1 MRIGGRIK
9 EERKKLEMTLQELSN
24 EVGFKNYQ
32 TLSSIEKGE
41 RQIRVSELDKIAK
54 VLGLTVSYLLGE
66 EKERKEKVLWRKCVD
81 ESQCKKYENLLISIC
96 RNYQKLADLI
106 GHKYEKF
113 VPPKPEELQ
122 KGRFKNDYDF
132 AKDLAEKYSRLLDL
146 GRFPGKN
153 IVDSLQ
159 DKNILIFCYDLET
172 GSAASLVEDF
182 GAAILLNKNDR
193 PWRRTFDIAHEL
205 FHLITW
211 YVYPP
216 ESVYDNEEKGKSKP
230 EQYADTFAST
240 LLMPEKSLKDEITWR
255 KRERDLSLIDYVEIA
270 AKFRI
275 SIQALTWRLQ
285 NLRLIDEEL
294 MDKIRNLPEISKL
307 NELMRTKEP
316 DIPELPEI
324 YVNQALKT
332 YLNGRISKLK
342 LADYLNV
349 KYGEMAS
356 FLSEYSYPDI
366 EELNFES
373 ISP

>member
-41 RQIRVSELDKIAK
+41 RHIRVSELDKIAK

-66 EKERKEKVLWRKCVD
+66 EKERREKVLWRKCVD

-96 RNYQKLADLI
+96 RNYQKLADLV

-113 VPPKPEELQ
+113 VPPRSEELQ

-132 AKDLAEKYSRLLDL
+132 AKDLAEKYSKLLDI
-146 GRFPGKN
+146 GRYPGKN

-159 DKNILIFCYDLET
+159 DKNILIFCYDLEA
-172 GSAASLVEDF
+172 GSAASLVGDF
-182 GAAILLNKNDR
+182 GAAILLNKSDR
-193 PWRRTFDIAHEL
+193 PWRKTFDIAHEL

-211 YVYPP
+211 NVYPP
-216 ESVYDNEEKGKSKP
+216 ESVYDDEEKGKSKP

-240 LLMPEKSLKDEITWR
+240 LLMPEKSVKDEITWR
-255 KRERDLSLIDYVEIA
+255 KRERDLNFIDYVEIA

-285 NLRLIDEEL
+285 NLGIFSEKDMEEIRAHP
-294 MDKIRNLPEISKL
+294 KISEL
-307 NELMRTKEP
+307 NKLMRTKEP

-342 LADYLNV
+342 LADYLDV

-366 EELNFES
+366 EELAIES
-373 ISP
+373 LSP